1 MSLESVTLQEQYALL
16 MPRAWF
22 LNTKISINRNQ
33 GSLEKGAGGGKSTE
47 WAWNILNQKGRK
59 GLKMNDGDMTKKK
72 NAGASFKRVPIAKFK
87 TIWAAERIMAVKD
100 HSTRNSW
107 LHSDTQNKKKNKSS

>member
-1 MSLESVTLQEQYALL
+1 MDLEAVTLQEQYALL

-59 GLKMNDGDMTKKK
+59 SLEMNDGDMSKKRQEPALK
-72 NAGASFKRVPIAKFK
+72 EFLLPNLKQFEQQK
-87 TIWAAERIMAVKD
+87 E
-100 HSTRNSW
+100 
-107 LHSDTQNKKKNKSS
+107 

>member
-59 GLKMNDGDMTKKK
+59 GLKMNDGDMSKKK
-72 NAGASFKRVPIAKFK
+72 MQEPALKEFPLPNLKQFEQQK
-87 TIWAAERIMAVKD
+87 E
-100 HSTRNSW
+100 
-107 LHSDTQNKKKNKSS
+107 

>member
-1 MSLESVTLQEQYALL
+1 MNLEAVTLQEQLALL

-33 GSLEKGAGGGKSTE
+33 GSSEKGAGGGKSTE

-59 GLKMNDGDMTKKK
+59 GLKMNDGDMSKKCR
-72 NAGASFKRVPIAKFK
+72 SQ
-87 TIWAAERIMAVKD
+87 
-100 HSTRNSW
+100 
-107 LHSDTQNKKKNKSS
+107 L

>member
-47 WAWNILNQKGRK
+47 
-59 GLKMNDGDMTKKK
+59 
-72 NAGASFKRVPIAKFK
+72 
-87 TIWAAERIMAVKD
+87 
-100 HSTRNSW
+100 
-107 LHSDTQNKKKNKSS
+107 